1 MTEHDKNNASALPD
15 QDHTREQLH
24 AEGLEESLQLV
35 SGAASDH
42 DLTRAPLRTE
52 HGREERLKHCINA
65 RRGKLRLLTAKSN
78 YIESHMTSDAY
89 VMNIEHSEM
98 ESYKKLV
105 EEFME
110 ANVNVVYYLQD
121 EEKQAD
127 QENWFQPK
135 LKSCK
140 DFIHSTYEWIEE
152 TKLKMSLQETLEKDV
167 SPSESASNMTNSRR
181 SSKSGSVKTV
191 RSAASAARLK
201 EEANRAA
208 LIAKAASL
216 KGRQAL
222 ELKEAQLR
230 AEKEQLEVET
240 ALAISAAK
248 IKVYKENESPTTS
261 DIRGYVPSA
270 FKSRPDSAPVLLTPV
285 VKPKVP
291 NTQQRVKSSPA
302 GQPMPQNNDTS
313 EFCRVMHRQT
323 ELTELIVKNQQLSRL
338 PKRDVPVFHGDP
350 LEFKTFIRAFEH
362 AIDSRAESSE
372 DKLHFLEQYTRGEP
386 KDLVKS
392 CQHMTGDRG
401 YREALRLLHDRYGNE
416 LKIASALMEKASKW
430 PQIKSEDG
438 KALSTFSL
446 FLVSCRNTMEDV
458 QYMDEL
464 DNPTNM
470 RVIISKLPYKLKEK
484 WRGHA
489 FEIQEKRNRRARF
502 DDLVTFVDRQAQLI
516 TDPLFGDVLDATSER
531 KQKGKQDSGP
541 GTKKEGIKKEGK
553 KGSSFAT
560 SVTTVE
566 KDQGNAPKT
575 KADATA
581 PVSAFTKPC
590 VYCEKNHTLEECYKM
605 RDKTH
610 KDKIEFL
617 KKAGLCFGCLV
628 KGHVSKD
635 CKKRLTCQAC
645 SLKHPSMLHF
655 AKQEKSDKENTDEDK
670 VEDGT
675 IENTTVS
682 SALVTIN
689 SETTTCTGAGDDC
702 ILAIVPVQVKL
713 KKGSK
718 IVETYAFMDPG
729 SSATFCTNTL
739 ASQLNIQ
746 GRRTELD
753 LTTMSPKIRVESY
766 ILTDLEVSGLR
777 SSNFIDLP
785 KVFTQKSIPVS
796 RKNIPTQKDIEKW
809 PYLDEVTLPTIDA
822 DVGLLIGT
830 NVHKALEPWQV
841 INSRDN
847 GPYAVKTALGW
858 IVNGPL
864 KEHKDTDTDNDTC
877 TQVTVNRVSIENVE
891 QLLVQ
896 QFNQDFPERGC
907 DEKQEMSHEDKQ
919 FMDSVTASAYH
930 ADGHHY
936 IGLPKKNPAVI
947 MPNNRSAAVQRALTL
962 KRKLSKNPGFH
973 QEYNAFMSDMISKG
987 YAVKVPEEQ
996 LSKQDGKVWY
1006 VPHHGVYHPQK
1017 KKLRVVF
1024 DCAARFQ
1031 GTSLND
1037 ELLQGPDLANSLIGV
1052 LLRFRQENVAV
1063 MADIEAMYHQVRVPE
1078 DDINLFR
1085 FLWWPDGDTGQDMV
1099 EYQMTV
1105 HVFGA
1110 TSSPSCANF
1119 ALRKTAEENR
1129 SESSQE
1135 AVDTVLN
1142 NFYIDD
1148 CLTSVSSVSQAIAL
1162 YKDLV
1167 TLCASG
1173 GFNLTKWTSNSRDF
1187 LAAVPENDRAKDVR
1201 NVDLSQDVLPIERA
1215 LGVLWCIESDTF
1227 MFRISVKD
1235 KPVTRRGILSTVCS
1249 IYDPLGFLSPFI
1261 LPAKCLMQQLS
1272 REKLAWDEPIP
1283 DNLAQRWFEWLKDL
1297 HQLATFSVSRCIKPV
1312 DFGDIK
1318 TAQIH
1323 HFSDA
1328 SESGYGTV
1336 SYLRLTNDQGRVHCA
1351 FLLGKSRVAPLKLM
1365 TIPRMELAAAVVA
1378 VNIDK
1383 MIKKE
1388 LQLALLDSTFWTDS
1402 TTVLKYIANDTL
1414 RFKTFVANRISTIR
1428 DTTKLSQW
1436 RYINT
1441 VDNPADCAS
1450 RGLTA
1455 NKLMSHQS
1463 WIHGPSFLQE
1473 PENQWPDRFHNSEV
1487 EEDDVEV
1494 RKSVTANLTHITEQT
1509 TAVNKL
1515 FNYYS
1520 NWYKLKKA
1528 VAWMLNL
1535 KETLRSLSKKRQDLQ
1550 AERKNSQ
1557 ADPDTQKAT
1566 VEKQMQAY
1574 KAKVG
1579 KQELTVEDLQKAET
1593 EIIRF
1598 SQNQR
1603 FQEEISTLEKGT
1615 HGLKRSSPIYK
1626 LDPMLQDGILRVGGR
1641 LNKSAMPAESRHP
1654 AIIPKDL
1661 HITSLILQDIH
1672 EKIGHSGRNYMLSR
1686 LRQRFW
1692 IPAANSA
1699 VRKFLSSCVTCRKVN
1714 AKRGEQKMADLPKD
1728 RLQPDKP
1735 PFTNVGVDYFGPFMV
1750 KRGRATVKRYGV
1762 LFTCLTTR
1770 AVHIEVAH
1778 TLDTDSCL
1786 NAIRRFVCR
1795 RGHPSIM
1802 RSDNG
1807 TNLAAAERELREA
1820 IQSWNQTKMQD
1831 SLRQKGIQWI
1841 FNPPA
1846 GSHFGGIWER
1856 QIRSVR
1862 KILKSVLKEQ
1872 VVDDEALQTLFCEV
1886 EAIINDRPITNSSDN
1901 SNDLEGLTP
1910 NHLLLLK
1917 REPLLPP
1924 GLFEKD
1930 DLYSRRR
1937 WKQVQYLADLFWK
1950 RWVREYLPLQQERQK
1965 WSQVRQNLKPGDV
1978 VMIVDD
1984 SAPRNSWLLGRV
1996 TQTIPDSK
2004 GLVRRVLVKT
2014 KTNILERP
2022 VDKLC
2027 LVCETDS

>member
-1 MTEHDKNNASALPD
+1 MSQQEKDSQGAVPD
-15 QDHTREQLH
+15 DDRTVEQLPT
-24 AEGLEESLQLV
+24 ENNEE
-35 SGAASDH
+35 A
-42 DLTRAPLRTE
+42 
-52 HGREERLKHCINA
+52 LKRCRNA

-78 YIESHMTSDAY
+78 YMDSHMTTDAY
-89 VMNIEHSEM
+89 VREIEQGEM
-98 ESYKKLV
+98 EQYKKLL
-105 EEFME
+105 EDFKESNC
-110 ANVNVVYYLQD
+110 NVLLYLTE
-121 EEKQAD
+121 EEKKTD
-127 QENWFQPK
+127 QEGWFEPK
-135 LKSCK
+135 LQTCQ
-140 DFIHSTYEWIEE
+140 DFIKATEQWVQD
-152 TKLKMSLQETLEKDV
+152 TKLHLELTQTSLKDV
-167 SPSESASNMTNSRR
+167 APSDSASQTRRRSETGSRR
-181 SSKSGSVKTV
+181 SGRSVAS
-191 RSAASAARLK
+191 SAASARLK

-208 LIAKAASL
+208 LLAKAASL
-216 KGRQAL
+216 KDMHAL
-222 ELKEAQLR
+222 EQKEAQLR
-230 AEKEQLEVET
+230 ADREQLELQT
-240 ALAISAAK
+240 ALAVSDAK
-248 IKVYKENESPTTS
+248 IKVFKENEAPENEAHEQRDGMNDYAQARASTMHTT
-261 DIRGYVPSA
+261 GPQHHV
-270 FKSRPDSAPVLLTPV
+270 KSEVKLRPDSVPFTPAAV
-285 VKPKVP
+285 RSKMP
-291 NTQQRVKSSPA
+291 TAQQKLIFSPA
-302 GQPMPQNNDTS
+302 SQPSTPQYNDTS
-313 EFCRVMHRQT
+313 ELCRVMQRQT
-323 ELTELIVKNQQLSRL
+323 DITELLVRNQQLSRL
-338 PKRDVPVFHGDP
+338 PQRDIPLFHGDP
-350 LEFKTFIRAFEH
+350 LEFMTFIRAFQH

-372 DKLHFLEQYTRGEP
+372 DKLYFLEQYTRGEP

-392 CQHMTGDRG
+392 CQHMPADRG
-401 YREALRLLHDRYGNE
+401 YTEAMRLLHDRYGNV
-416 LKIASALMEKASKW
+416 LKIASSLMEKAFKW
-430 PQIKSEDG
+430 PQIRSEDG

-446 FLVSCRNTMEDV
+446 FLLSCRNTMEDIEF
-458 QYMDEL
+458 MDEL

-470 RVIISKLPYKLKEK
+470 RVITSKLPYKIREK
-484 WRGHA
+484 WRA
-489 FEIQEKRNRRARF
+489 FAFDIQERRGHRAKF
-502 DDLVTFVDRQAQLI
+502 ADLVTFVDRQAKL
-516 TDPLFGDVLDATSER
+516 TMDPLFGDLLDGVASE
-531 KQKGKQDSGP
+531 KKEKGKQATGH
-541 GTKKEGIKKEGK
+541 GVKKEGK
-553 KGSSFAT
+553 KGTIFAT
-560 SVTTVE
+560 SIATVE
-566 KDQGNAPKT
+566 KEQGNAPK
-575 KADATA
+575 ARATS

-590 VYCEKNHTLEECYKM
+590 LCCEKNHTLEECYKM

-617 KKAGLCFGCLV
+617 KKTGLCFGCLV
-628 KGHVSKD
+628 RGHRSSS
-635 CKKRLTCQAC
+635 CKKRMTCQVC

-655 AKQEKSDKENTDEDK
+655 AKQERPDTENAEEEKEEEGTTEHNTA
-670 VEDGT
+670 T
-675 IENTTVS
+675 S
-682 SALVTIN
+682 VTN
-689 SETTTCTGAGDDC
+689 ACTGAGDDC
-702 ILAIVPVQVKL
+702 LLAIVPVQVKL

-753 LTTMSPKIRVESY
+753 LTTMSPKVRVESY
-766 ILTDLEVSGLR
+766 ILTDLEVSGLNT
-777 SSNFIDLP
+777 SNFIDLP
-785 KVFTQKSIPVS
+785 KVFTQKSIPVTK
-796 RKNIPTQKDIEKW
+796 RNIPSQKDIEKW
-809 PYLDEVTLPTIDA
+809 PYLSEVTLPTINA

-830 NVHKALEPWQV
+830 NIHKALEPWQV

-858 IVNGPL
+858 IVNGPF
-864 KEHKDTDTDNDTC
+864 KEHTDNDTESDAC
-877 TQVTVNRVSIENVE
+877 AQVTVHRVSIDNVE

-896 QFNQDFPERGC
+896 QFNQDFPERMC
-907 DEKQEMSHEDKQ
+907 EEKQEMSHEDKQ
-919 FMDSVTASAYH
+919 FMHSVTTSAYH
-930 ADGHHY
+930 AEGHHY
-936 IGLPKKNPAVI
+936 IGLPKKNAAAI

-962 KRKLSKNPGFH
+962 KRKLIKNPGFQ
-973 QEYNAFMSDMISKG
+973 QEYNAFMSDMLSKG
-987 YAVKVPEEQ
+987 YAVRVPEEK
-996 LSKQDGKVWY
+996 LNKQDGNVWY

-1063 MADIEAMYHQVRVPE
+1063 MADIEAMYHQVRVP
-1078 DDINLFR
+1078 DDDTDLFR
-1085 FLWWPDGDTGQDMV
+1085 FLWWPDGDIGQEMV

-1129 SESSQE
+1129 SKSSQE
-1135 AVDTVLN
+1135 AVDTVLSD
-1142 NFYIDD
+1142 FYIDD
-1148 CLTSVSSVSQAIAL
+1148 CLTSVSNESQAIAL
-1162 YKDLV
+1162 YKDLKA
-1167 TLCASG
+1167 LCASG

-1187 LAAVPENDRAKDVR
+1187 LAAIPEHERAKDVR

-1227 MFRISVKD
+1227 MFRINVKD

-1283 DNLAQRWFEWLKDL
+1283 EKLSQRWFEWLKDL
-1297 HQLATFSVSRCIKPV
+1297 HQLATFSVRRCIKPV
-1312 DFGDIK
+1312 DFGDVM

-1336 SYLRLTNDQGRVHCA
+1336 SYLRLTNAQGGVHCA
-1351 FLLGKSRVAPLKLM
+1351 FLLGKSRVAPLKQM

-1383 MIKKE
+1383 MIRKE
-1388 LQLALLDSTFWTDS
+1388 LQLNLQESTFWTDS
-1402 TTVLKYIANDTL
+1402 TTVLKYIGNDTL

-1428 DTTKLSQW
+1428 DATQLSQW

-1455 NKLMSHQS
+1455 QKLMSHQS
-1463 WIHGPSFLQE
+1463 WIQAPSFLQG
-1473 PENQWPDRFHNSEV
+1473 PESQWPDRFHSAGV

-1494 RKSVTANLTHITEQT
+1494 RKTVTANLTHITEHAN
-1509 TAVNKL
+1509 AVNKL

-1520 NWYKLKKA
+1520 KWYKLKKA
-1528 VAWMLNL
+1528 VAWMLKFKDL
-1535 KETLRSLSKKRQDLQ
+1535 LRDLSMKRKDLQ
-1550 AERKNSQ
+1550 AASKDSHT
-1557 ADPDTQKAT
+1557 DPDTQKAAVT
-1566 VEKQMQAY
+1566 RQMQAY
-1574 KAKVG
+1574 KAKVEKG
-1579 KQELTVEDLQKAET
+1579 DLTVAHLQKAEA
-1593 EIIRF
+1593 EIIRI
-1598 SQNQR
+1598 SQRQR
-1603 FQEEISTLEKGT
+1603 FQEEISTLEKGV
-1615 HGLKRSSPIYK
+1615 HNMKRSSPIYK

-1641 LNKSAMPAESRHP
+1641 LSKSAMPAESKHP
-1654 AIIPKDL
+1654 AIVPKDL

-1672 EKIGHSGRNYMLSR
+1672 ERIGHCGRNYMLSQ
-1686 LRQRFW
+1686 LRQKFW
-1692 IPAANSA
+1692 IPAANST
-1699 VRKFLSSCVTCRKVN
+1699 VRKYLSSCVICRKIN
-1714 AKRGEQKMADLPKD
+1714 AKRGQQKMADLPKD

-1735 PFTNVGVDYFGPFMV
+1735 PFTNVGVDYFGPFLV
-1750 KRGRATVKRYGV
+1750 KRGRANVKRYGV

-1786 NAIRRFVCR
+1786 SAIRRFVCR
-1795 RGHPSIM
+1795 RGQPTVM

-1807 TNLAAAERELREA
+1807 TNLVAAERELREA
-1820 IQSWNQTKMQD
+1820 IQSWNQAKIQD

-1886 EAIINDRPITNSSDN
+1886 EAIINDRPITKSSDDA
-1901 SNDLEGLTP
+1901 NDLEALTP

-1937 WKQVQYLADLFWK
+1937 WKQVQYLAELFWK

-1965 WSQVRQNLKPGDV
+1965 WTQVRQNLKSGDV